1 MVFTIPFLYP
11 RGESN
16 PYLTFRKRL
25 FYPLNYK
32 GIPKQADAKV
42 AFFIIS
48 ANNILSFHGT
58 LRNLSR
64 TKGIILKKDNI
75 WQKK

>member
-1 MVFTIPFLYP
+1 MVFAIPFLYP

-32 GIPKQADAKV
+32 GNFLVNAKV
-42 AFFIIS
+42 AFFGIS
-48 ANNILSFHGT
+48 TN
-58 LRNLSR
+58 
-64 TKGIILKKDNI
+64 
-75 WQKK
+75 

>member
-1 MVFTIPFLYP
+1 MVKTIPFFMYP

-16 PYLTFRKRL
+16 PYLKFRKLL

-32 GIPKQADAKV
+32 GILKQADAKV
-42 AFFIIS
+42 IFFIVS

-58 LRNLSR
+58 LLNLLQ
-64 TKGIILKKDNI
+64 IVE
-75 WQKK
+75 